1 VKLRFWGVRGS
12 IPVPGPQ
19 TSRYGGN
26 TSCIEVSNDEHVL
39 VLDCGTGARELGHQ
53 LLMEGPRRGLDIF
66 FTHLHVD
73 HVFGFP
79 FFGPI
84 FAPSRRINVSVPAH
98 SPDECRD
105 LLARFLNGVNHP
117 LRLHLIPAE
126 LRFGNT
132 RPGKKRESGP
142 FLVTPIRLNHP
153 GGSLGYRV
161 TDGKHTVLYLTDTA
175 PLAKVGEG
183 IASGIRPPDHER
195 TVLAEMEGADVV
207 VMDTMFSWE
216 EYLEKM
222 TWGHAYP
229 EYGVALAKAAQVK
242 HLVLFHHAPTSSD
255 EDLDM
260 LARKWDGHTEPTVT
274 LAREGVVID
283 LEG

>member
-1 VKLRFWGVRGS
+1 MKLRFWGVRGS
-12 IPVPGPQ
+12 IPVPGTT

-26 TSCIEVSNDEHVL
+26 TSCVEVSNDEHVL

-53 LLMEGPRRGLDIF
+53 LLMEGPGRGLDIV

-79 FFGPI
+79 FFGPV
-84 FAPSRRINVSVPAH
+84 FAPSRRIGVAVPAH

-126 LRFGNT
+126 LCFGNV
-132 RPGKKRESGP
+132 RPEKQREAGP
-142 FLVTPIRLNHP
+142 FTLTPVRLNHP
-153 GGSLGYRV
+153 GGSLGYRI
-161 TDGKHTVLYLTDTA
+161 TDGRHTVVYLTDTA
-175 PLAKVGEG
+175 PLARVGEG
-183 IASGIRPPDHER
+183 IVAGSSPP
-195 TVLAEMEGADVV
+195 LAERKVIESMEGADYA

-229 EYGVALAKAAQVK
+229 EYAVALARAAGVRN
-242 HLVLFHHAPTSSD
+242 LILFHHAPTASD
-255 EDLDM
+255 EDLDQ
-260 LARKWDGHTEPTVT
+260 LAKKWDGHTDPKVT

>member
-1 VKLRFWGVRGS
+1 MKLRFWGVRGS
-12 IPVPGPQ
+12 IPVPGTQ
-19 TSRYGGN
+19 TAGYGGN
-26 TSCIEVSNDEHVL
+26 TSCLEISTDEHVL
-39 VLDCGTGARELGHQ
+39 VLDCGTGARELGNQ
-53 LLMEGPRRGLDIF
+53 LLMEGPRRSLDIV

-84 FAPSRRINVSVPAH
+84 FAPSRRINVSVPAY
-98 SPDECRD
+98 SGEECRE
-105 LLARFLNGVNHP
+105 LLSRFLNGVNHP

-132 RPGKKRESGP
+132 RPGKVRESGP
-142 FLVTPIRLNHP
+142 FELTPVRLNHP
-153 GGSLGYRV
+153 GGSLGYRIS
-161 TDGKHTVLYLTDTA
+161 DGKHTVVYLTDTA

-183 IASGIRPPDHER
+183 IAAGGAPPETER
-195 TVLAEMEGADVV
+195 KVVEAMQGADYV

-229 EYGVALAKAAQVK
+229 EYAVALARAADVK
-242 HLVLFHHAPTSSD
+242 NLVLFHHAPTASD
-255 EDLDM
+255 EELDQ
-260 LARKWDGHTEPTVT
+260 LARKWEGHSEPTVT
-274 LAREGVVID
+274 LAREGRVID